1 MDKSAWELHTDA
13 TKDQFDSKLITLG
26 PWTSF
31 SFLSDPKHVSFVLAR
46 YKFVSKML
54 AEKLTILEI
63 GCGDGVGSPIIASI
77 PSVKTIHCIDWDQ
90 RNIDGN
96 SARYSFLSEKVKF
109 VNHDINNNPY
119 LDFGKFEAAFMVDVI
134 EHVEPKLEDQFM
146 QNICDSLTNDGILIT
161 GTPNIYASE
170 WASPQSA
177 AQHINLKSQ
186 ETLANLMRKYF
197 QHTFLFSMNDEV
209 IHTGYSKM
217 AHYIWTV
224 SINPKI

>member
-1 MDKSAWELHTDA
+1 MDKSAWELHSDA

-31 SFLSDPKHVSFVLAR
+31 SLLSDPKHVGFVLSR

-54 AEKLTILEI
+54 AGKSTILEI

-77 PSVKTIHCIDWDQ
+77 ANVKQIHCIDWDD
-90 RNIDGN
+90 RNIEGN

-109 VNHDINNNPY
+109 IKHDINAQSY
-119 LDFGKFEAAFMVDVI
+119 LSAGKFESAFMIDVI
-134 EHVEPKLEDQFM
+134 EHVEPKLEKQFM
-146 QNICDSLTNDGILIT
+146 ENICGSLKPDGVLIT
-161 GTPNIYASE
+161 GTPNIFASE

-186 ETLANLMRKYF
+186 ESLLDLMDNYF
-197 QHTFLFSMNDEV
+197 QHTFSFAMNDEV
-209 IHTGYSKM
+209 LHTGYSKM

-224 SINPKI
+224 SVNPK